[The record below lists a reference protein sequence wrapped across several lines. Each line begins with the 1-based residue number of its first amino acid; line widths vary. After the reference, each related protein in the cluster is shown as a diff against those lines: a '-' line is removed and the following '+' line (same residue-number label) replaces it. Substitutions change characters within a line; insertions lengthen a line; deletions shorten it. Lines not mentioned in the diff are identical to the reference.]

1 MQILESPL
9 GSNAK
14 TQESTAYPRR
24 DPRIG
29 NQYQTKILQ
38 NCTKNDARRPP
49 DRISHNHVYS
59 YCCYDPKTDSNEDES
74 TEEPAVATNTPM
86 TTTMPILAPY
96 DLEASLQT
104 EIVPRGGLKVHSPST
119 EAHRFAE
126 VVEPTVLSLASS
138 CSLSNR
144 TTTTLKNNSNSSHET
159 TTTPTKNN
167 SPTKGYTFKGG
178 NQTPEG
184 FMASSQNEDWR
195 KDVFW
200 QKYMLQLQS
209 RVAKRSKRRPQR
221 ARKRRRGSNTSED
234 TTNTANGGDGA
245 TDDMP
250 LCLEEMVE
258 EQQLYAPQFGED
270 MAHSM
275 AFLHYYHNGNAK
287 AANMRLFTNLTAGK
301 ASKRRK
307 LVKLKRLQQKK
318 VPSVHSSESWRRVY
332 EQTQLMSIIDHLEQ
346 EASIPYALQQQQQR
360 LLRNKSTSKRGSN
373 NNNGNGDVMMLDVA
387 ETSKDDLKE
396 AWTSILSIGR
406 SVKDQL
412 DGWAASASSNSNSNK
427 GKGDKKIAC
436 SALLAFI
443 RNAYRLEPPEV
454 CFGSHHVMI
463 EEVSKCLL
471 AILEHIEAARS
482 VQAEIRDKLYQESI
496 TTGSDSDALQKHVQG
511 LCKVL
516 PIRLDEVSL
525 LEEFREIVMQWE
537 GKLVSSR
544 ETTNKDDEG
553 GELEAAEQMALEAR
567 SHGYVSK
574 EMIDLQAKIEKSQIL
589 RQKILEWKQSCDEG
603 NGGTMRTVSALAKE
617 LKKLKLDFAEKREFL
632 EFYTVL
638 QSWLDR
644 TNIAIRS
651 RMSFVEVRALLTQ
664 GADFPLDLAEYVGK
678 LKSRVSSAEVWLERL
693 EDLVPCPK
701 TASGEHDM
709 LEWSKGMR
717 TALYEGQQGLLQD
730 IVSDGSRMPVEVEAL
745 KVLQVEIDAKN
756 WTSKAQKWLPINE
769 ENKKGKLSD
778 LKDHIERAHNLR
790 ERLTFAGDQK
800 ASWQLTGEA
809 ELTAIVDA
817 ADSWLEQYKPFVDG
831 DNRRN
836 KNRRCLSLSKLRDI
850 VSEEKE
856 IFANVGLAAIK
867 MARILTQAETWY
879 EEHQPL
885 LQRCNLEELNDN
897 STKPIVDLT
906 EMKNAVQAATS
917 SISLDLEEAVALKK
931 LAERIQQWFGQ
942 VGTVVKPKSKKQNQK
957 FTVDEILE
965 LINES
970 STLPINVENEVS
982 ELRSH
987 LQAVEEWKSHATKD
1001 LEEIGASFL
1010 KIQEK
1015 MTAAYGPPS
1024 KFNID
1029 LLVKNSDWGAEST
1042 GNESEQKEPTKET
1055 GVESTN
1061 STVEAS
1067 STADGAPDVIA
1078 QHDCSGERTTIQKL
1092 QAEARDIGVAT
1103 IEAELL
1109 DLFDGISKW
1118 WLRSLKYLK
1127 SPREVFDKRYFGAF
1141 DRFTDD
1147 GDKLVSTCTSYEKK
1161 CSSSADGS
1169 CESTWSNFVTAQL
1182 DRMTI
1187 LRSERAK
1194 FVAWCDQAKEIL
1206 ADEKK
1211 LTLEKLKS
1219 LVKSSQ
1225 KFPPLNDMVQ
1235 EVRVLAEDVSK
1246 WAEHARPIIL
1256 SGKKLDMPT
1265 AKALVES
1272 GERLKVNTEEL
1283 RTLRAALKAVRKW
1296 TNRVKKCDLDQG
1308 DTKISTVTDLINEHE
1323 SLLIEMPDE
1332 YDRLQQATQA
1342 YCICRRPYEGFMIG
1356 CDECGEWYHGP
1367 CIGVSQARADRFDKF
1382 VCVRCSMKNLFKNSA
1397 VGAVEITKKWTSRKC
1412 LKKARQVEHQKHQR
1426 KVRKESKDMEKL
1438 QAKLEKLEGQ
1448 KPPAQNVPEESKAN
1462 NAGGGNT
1469 TADSSAE
1476 KPADKSTE
1484 SAAEK
1489 PAEGPAATVVDKSTE
1504 TQTETVAD
1512 KAPEAPTGT
1521 AADEPAETMV
1531 QTVGDKPADT
1541 TTEKVAEKTVETSAE
1556 TVAQEPTETPAEIAT
1571 GTASDKTT
1579 EKTTDKPAEA
1589 AATESEKP
1597 QDKSQS
1603 EIDKIKDTMRQIQDR
1618 LVDLQKNLKEQKQM
1632 EATED
1637 KNAEKLRKWCIRVRS
1652 FVLIP
1657 SKDELRQNARPPLDG
1672 SISKIMES
1680 VLTEAEAFGVA
1691 SLNDVDSMRNLF
1703 KCMSWSLLG
1712 LSIINRK
1719 PTLEEMKMLLS
1730 KATELRLPDEKA
1742 LKTMKVMVHRTEQV
1756 RCKIEKFLVTRPGE
1770 SKPIKQSVLNE
1781 LVASSESVALI
1792 IQESR
1797 RIYATIEN
1805 KGIPPVA
1812 TDEESSNE
1820 NHVHHG
1826 CISTHGHDPKK
1837 LWPPFELFG
1846 SPEVIE
1852 LLGPECSLIP
1862 EDTSA
1867 LAPEESKATVDQQ
1880 KVCTAPAQLQS
1891 QSQSQTTP
1899 QVTEVTSSSIP
1910 IKSLP
1915 SAVVRSEEQNK
1926 TETETQT
1933 APMEVE
1939 SSSVSPGVSDSPM
1952 KDSPM
1957 AEASEPDSPKK
1968 EETPAATTSAAIDK
1982 PTSTTSIPTGSNTVP
1997 LADTS
2002 LTEATSSAEAL
2013 DEVKNIEQASEM
2025 TDSQPV
2031 AEVDGPIDSTIVSE
2045 VLTKGGTSKV
2055 TASTATTVA
2064 TSQTED
2070 TEMTDAQPSG
2080 ASETAPAAAEV
2091 PVTTASEMSS
2101 VTTGGASISS
2111 TNESPQPI
2119 STKEEAVRQDCQDPP
2134 ISAASE
2140 TVPPT
2145 TSEAPRAVSNEIPA
2159 VTGGNNQDD
2168 AASEVAIA
2176 AARDRLIAAMREVPA
2191 ASTGD
2196 SAVAVAKE
2204 RLIATIEE
2212 VPVSPPSQMAL
2223 DAIEETAEG
2232 QLPIP
2237 MDTDDAKSES

>member
-1 MQILESPL
+1 MHILESPL
-9 GSNAK
+9 GSNVRP
-14 TQESTAYPRR
+14 QEPTAFPRR

-29 NQYQTKILQ
+29 SQFQTKILQ
-38 NCTKNDARRPP
+38 NCTKNDGRRPP
-49 DRISHNHVYS
+49 DRISHEHVYS
-59 YCCYDPKTDSNEDES
+59 YCCYDSKMDSNEDDS
-74 TEEPAVATNTPM
+74 TEEQAVANSTSM
-86 TTTMPILAPY
+86 TATRPIPAPC

-104 EIVPRGGLKVHSPST
+104 ETVPRGGLKVHSPST
-119 EAHRFAE
+119 EAHRFAQS
-126 VVEPTVLSLASS
+126 VEPMVLSLASS
-138 CSLSNR
+138 YTVSNP
-144 TTTTLKNNSNSSHET
+144 TTTILKNSSLET
-159 TTTPTKNN
+159 TGTSNNKN

-178 NQTPEG
+178 NETPEG

-200 QKYMLQLQS
+200 QKYMLQLQG
-209 RVAKRSKRRPQR
+209 RVADRSKKRRPQR
-221 ARKRRRGSNTSED
+221 GARKRRRGSNTSED
-234 TTNTANGGDGA
+234 STVSDGA
-245 TDDMP
+245 TSDMP
-250 LCLEEMVE
+250 VCLEEMVE
-258 EQQLYAPQFGED
+258 EQQLIAPQFGED

-318 VPSVHSSESWRRVY
+318 LPSIQSSESWRRVY

-346 EASIPYALQQQQQR
+346 TASIPYALQQQR
-360 LLRNKSTSKRGSN
+360 LPQNQSTAKEGS
-373 NNNGNGDVMMLDVA
+373 NGDVIMLDAA

-412 DGWAASASSNSNSNK
+412 DGWETAGSK
-427 GKGDKKIAC
+427 TKTDKKIAC

-454 CFGSHHVMI
+454 CFGSNHVMI
-463 EEVSKCLL
+463 EEVSYCLL
-471 AILEHIEAARS
+471 AILEHIESARS
-482 VQAEIRDKLYQESI
+482 AQAEIRDKLYQESI
-496 TTGSDSDALQKHVQG
+496 TTGSDSDALQKYVQE

-525 LEEFREIVMQWE
+525 LEEFRDVVIEWE
-537 GKLVSSR
+537 GKLASSR

-553 GELEAAEQMALEAR
+553 GDLEAAKQMALEAR

-574 EMIDLQAKIEKSQIL
+574 EMIDLQVKIEKSREL
-589 RQKILEWKQSCDEG
+589 KQKILEWKQLCDEG

-617 LKKLKLDFAEKREFL
+617 LKKLKLDFAEKRDFL
-632 EFYTVL
+632 EFYTVV
-638 QSWLDR
+638 QNWLDR

-678 LKSRVSSAEVWLERL
+678 LKSRVSSAEAWLERL

-717 TALYEGQQGLLQD
+717 SALHDGQQGLLQD
-730 IVSDGSRMPVEVEAL
+730 MVSDGSRMPVEVEAL

-756 WTSKAQKWLPINE
+756 WISKAQKWLPINE
-769 ENKKGKLSD
+769 DSKKGKLVD

-790 ERLTFAGDQK
+790 ERLTFSGDRK
-800 ASWQLTGEA
+800 SSWELKGEA

-817 ADSWLEQYKPFVDG
+817 ADSWLHQYKPFVDG

-836 KNRRCLSLSKLRDI
+836 KNRRCLSISKLREI
-850 VSEEKE
+850 VAEEKE
-856 IFANVGLAAIK
+856 IFANLGPAAVK
-867 MARILTQAETWY
+867 MARILTQAEHWY
-879 EEHQPL
+879 NEHRPL
-885 LQRCNLEELNDN
+885 LQRCNLEERNEIA
-897 STKPIVDLT
+897 TKPIVDPA

-917 SISLDLEEAVALKK
+917 SISLDLEEAMALKK
-931 LAERIQQWFGQ
+931 LAERIQHWFGQ
-942 VGTVVKPKSKKQNQK
+942 VGTVVKPKSKKQYQK

-970 STLPINVENEVS
+970 TTLPINVENEVL

-987 LQAVEEWKSHATKD
+987 LRAVEEWKSHATKD
-1001 LEEIGASFL
+1001 LDEIGTSFL

-1015 MTAAYGPPS
+1015 MIAAYGPPS

-1042 GNESEQKEPTKET
+1042 GNESEQKEPLEDN
-1055 GVESTN
+1055 GVESAT
-1061 STVEAS
+1061 STLEAS
-1067 STADGAPDVIA
+1067 STKDGPPDVIA

-1147 GDKLVSTCTSYEKK
+1147 GDRLVSTCTTYEKK
-1161 CSSSADGS
+1161 CIDSAEGS
-1169 CESTWSNFVTAQL
+1169 CESTWSNFVIAQL
-1182 DRMTI
+1182 DRMKI

-1219 LVKSSQ
+1219 LVKNSQ

-1235 EVRVLAEDVSK
+1235 EVRVLAEEVSK
-1246 WAEHARPIIL
+1246 WSEQARPIIL

-1265 AKALVES
+1265 AKALVEA
-1272 GERLKVNTEEL
+1272 GEKLKVNTEEL

-1296 TNRVKKCDLDQG
+1296 VNRVKKCDLDQG

-1323 SLLIEMPDE
+1323 SLLIEMPD
-1332 YDRLQQATQA
+1332 DLARLQQATQA

-1397 VGAVEITKKWTSRKC
+1397 VGAVDITKKWTSRKC

-1426 KVRKESKDMEKL
+1426 KVRKETKDMEKL
-1438 QAKLEKLEGQ
+1438 QKKLEKLRGQ
-1448 KPPAQNVPEESKAN
+1448 KSPQKNASENPKAIN
-1462 NAGGGNT
+1462 TVGGNASSDL
-1469 TADSSAE
+1469 TAK
-1476 KPADKSTE
+1476 KPADKSTTLV
-1484 SAAEK
+1484 ADK
-1489 PAEGPAATVVDKSTE
+1489 PDETPAAAVADETPNEKMPDKAPETPVGTVVDKQSE
-1504 TQTETVAD
+1504 TT
-1512 KAPEAPTGT
+1512 
-1521 AADEPAETMV
+1521 V
-1531 QTVGDKPADT
+1531 QTVVDKPGDT
-1541 TTEKVAEKTVETSAE
+1541 ASDMVSKKSAEALAE
-1556 TVAQEPTETPAEIAT
+1556 TVAEKIAETPAETPAVEAPVETPAENAT
-1571 GTASDKTT
+1571 GKSSDKDEEHDT
-1579 EKTTDKPAEA
+1579 KKPVEA
-1589 AATESEKP
+1589 HTKGSEKP
-1597 QDKSQS
+1597 QDEMQS
-1603 EIDKIKDTMRQIQDR
+1603 EIDKISNTMRQIQER
-1618 LVDLQKNLKEQKQM
+1618 LVDLQNNLKEQKQM

-1657 SKDELRQNARPPLDG
+1657 SNDEFRENARPPLDG
-1672 SISKIMES
+1672 SISKMMES
-1680 VLTEAEAFGVA
+1680 VLSEAEFFGVA
-1691 SLNDVDSMRNLF
+1691 SLNDVDAMRNLF

-1730 KATELRLPDEKA
+1730 RAAELRLPDEKA

-1756 RCKIEKFLVTRPGE
+1756 RCKIEKILVTRPGE
-1770 SKPIKQSVLNE
+1770 SKPIKQSLLNE

-1792 IQESR
+1792 IPESK

-1805 KGIPPVA
+1805 KGIPPVVG
-1812 TDEESSNE
+1812 EESDSE
-1820 NHVHHG
+1820 YHVNHG
-1826 CISTHGHDPKK
+1826 CISAHGHDPRK
-1837 LWPPFELFG
+1837 LWPPFALFG

-1852 LLGPECSLIP
+1852 VLGAECSLIP
-1862 EDTSA
+1862 EDTSV
-1867 LAPEESKATVDQQ
+1867 LVREESKVTVDQP
-1880 KVCTAPAQLQS
+1880 KECTAQVQLQL
-1891 QSQSQTTP
+1891 QTTAHA
-1899 QVTEVTSSSIP
+1899 TEVTSSSVRM
-1910 IKSLP
+1910 KSLSP
-1915 SAVVRSEEQNK
+1915 TVVQSEEQN
-1926 TETETQT
+1926 TTETQS
-1933 APMEVE
+1933 PSMEVDKP
-1939 SSSVSPGVSDSPM
+1939 VS
-1952 KDSPM
+1952 
-1957 AEASEPDSPKK
+1957 
-1968 EETPAATTSAAIDK
+1968 
-1982 PTSTTSIPTGSNTVP
+1982 PTSTPTDRNAV
-1997 LADTS
+1997 
-2002 LTEATSSAEAL
+2002 
-2013 DEVKNIEQASEM
+2013 
-2025 TDSQPV
+2025 PV
-2031 AEVDGPIDSTIVSE
+2031 ADTIVSE
-2045 VLTKGGTSKV
+2045 AAAGPEAPIERASQKTESQPIPEADPLINSTSMSEISVTEATPKV
-2055 TASTATTVA
+2055 TASIAATVVKG
-2064 TSQTED
+2064 QTED
-2070 TEMTDAQPSG
+2070 TEMLDVQASDASN
-2080 ASETAPAAAEV
+2080 ASEIAPAVAEEA
-2091 PVTTASEMSS
+2091 PAGTSSEKSS
-2101 VTTGGASISS
+2101 ATTGGASPSS
-2111 TNESPQPI
+2111 ANGPPPPVPAN
-2119 STKEEAVRQDCQDPP
+2119 EEAAGQEAQDPP

-2140 TVPPT
+2140 SAPAT
-2145 TSEAPRAVSNEIPA
+2145 TSEAPRVVSNEVSA
-2159 VTGGNNQDD
+2159 MAGRKNHDA
-2168 AASEVAIA
+2168 AASEIAIA
-2176 AARDRLIAAMREVPA
+2176 AARDRLIAAMREVPTV
-2191 ASTGD
+2191 STAD
-2196 SAVAVAKE
+2196 AAVAVAKE
-2204 RLIATIEE
+2204 RLIATMEE
-2212 VPVSPPSQMAL
+2212 VPISSSNQTFN
-2223 DAIEETAEG
+2223 EKQETAKV

-2237 MDTDDAKSES
+2237 MDTDNE